1 MVETSNASLQ
11 EDDKRNRRRRAL
23 LALVLLLVLITT
35 SMVGYVLGRSA
46 SGPLGQVTDTIL
58 LSPQVPAGRMSAH
71 LTGKVVYGDGS
82 PAAGL
87 KLELHSDPIV
97 AHADDAGTFLFPNA
111 PFGSH
116 RIIVYGPDG
125 SKAAERALTISQ
137 DEAEEGVSISKS
149 DDGSSVITLA
159 VNVRMLEVVIQLDD
173 HGSLDILA
181 TGLTYADG
189 SGAVVTP
196 TGTASIDRGVIVTP
210 NGSVL
215 LPDGTIVIPRNG
227 QNTAAVILPN
237 DQVIYLDQD
246 REGEGYTIKT
256 DGTVELPNG
265 ASVRPGGQVVT
276 SDGAQ
281 RGPGE
286 GGVVVSGGNV
296 VTPIGGTGSTGG
308 GASTGGAPSGGGT
321 SSGGGASAG
330 GSTPSGSG
338 TPSGGTSSGG
348 NASGGGNQPSGNTPG
363 GNPPSGT
370 DTPGTDTPGGDTPV
384 RPDPDPDPDTP
395 GGDDPA
401 DGSLA
406 VHGQNRDGSFAPWTQ
421 SSTIDLFY
429 NRTSG
434 AQEKIAPGSSGY
446 YLFRLQNTLSSPLNV
461 TISFNEADLHLPLDL
476 TLTPV
481 DASGR
486 PVGQQ
491 VAAGSLSADGG
502 LALQASVAGKS
513 DVAYRLDWTWP
524 AEGNDRLDTLI
535 GSGSNLAYLLT
546 MTIHAEQA

>member
-1 MVETSNASLQ
+1 MVQTSSASLQ
-11 EDDKRNRRRRAL
+11 EDDKRDKRRQAL

-58 LSPQVPAGRMSAH
+58 LSPQAPAGRMSAH

-87 KLELHSDPIV
+87 KLELHSDPIT
-97 AHADDAGTFLFPNA
+97 AYADDAGTFLFPNA

-116 RIIVYGPDG
+116 RIVVYGPDG

-149 DDGSSVITLA
+149 DDGSSAITLA
-159 VNVRMLEVVIQLDD
+159 VDVRMLEVVIQLDE
-173 HGSLDILA
+173 HGSMDILA

-196 TGTASIDRGVIVTP
+196 TGTASVDRGVIVTP

-237 DQVIYLDQD
+237 DQVIFLDQD

-265 ASVRPGGQVVT
+265 AAVRPGGQVVT

-296 VTPIGGTGSTGG
+296 VTPIGGTGSAGG
-308 GASTGGAPSGGGT
+308 GASTGDASSGGI
-321 SSGGGASAG
+321 SSGGGASTD

-338 TPSGGTSSGG
+338 TPSGG
-348 NASGGGNQPSGNTPG
+348 GNQSSGNTPG

-370 DTPGTDTPGGDTPV
+370 DNPGTDTPGGDDPV
-384 RPDPDPDPDTP
+384 RLDPDPDPDTHPDTP
-395 GGDDPA
+395 GGDDDPA

-461 TISFNEADLHLPLDL
+461 AISFGEADLHLPLEL

-481 DASGR
+481 DANGR

-502 LALQASVAGKS
+502 LALQASVAGRS

-535 GSGSNLAYLLT
+535 GSGTNLTYLLS